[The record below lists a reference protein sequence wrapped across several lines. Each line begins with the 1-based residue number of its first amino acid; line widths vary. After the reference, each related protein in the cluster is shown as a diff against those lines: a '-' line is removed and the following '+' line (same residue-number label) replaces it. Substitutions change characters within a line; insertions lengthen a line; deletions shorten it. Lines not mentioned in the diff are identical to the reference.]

1 MSHEGEV
8 YLIWQL
14 ILQQHLVQ
22 VSRCLPGHVQALWMQ
37 MIGVVGGGHRNGGQ
51 SVVAAVVL

>member
-1 MSHEGEV
+1 MSEV

-22 VSRCLPGHVQALWMQ
+22 VSRCFPGQVQVLWMQ